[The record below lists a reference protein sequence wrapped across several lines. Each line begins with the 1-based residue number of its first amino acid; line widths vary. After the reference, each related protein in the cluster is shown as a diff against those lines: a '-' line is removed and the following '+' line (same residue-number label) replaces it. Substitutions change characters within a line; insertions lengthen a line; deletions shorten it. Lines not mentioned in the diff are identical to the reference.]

1 MKVVEMSNITKEY
14 PLVKALDKADLII
27 ENGEIHALLG
37 ENGAGKSTLM
47 KVLYGMVK
55 PNEGTITIKGEK
67 VDIPSPLKAI
77 ELGIGMVHQHFMLA
91 PVLTVLENIIAGAE
105 PKKGSLIDYVK
116 AKKDIEE
123 MAQKFGFN
131 VDVNKRVEELSV
143 GEKQRVEI
151 LKVLYRGAEILI
163 LDEPTAVLTP
173 IEVNELFVVL
183 RNLKAQGKSI
193 IIITHKL
200 HEVLEI
206 SDKITVMRDGK
217 VVGHTSPKEVDSF
230 QLANMMV
237 GRDVQIGKR
246 RPAKNIGDVLF
257 EVSDLTIKDKDSTI
271 LDNICFKIHRG
282 EILGVAGVEGNGQTE
297 LIEAITG
304 IRNPNSMNL
313 KVDNKK
319 VEGSVSDFIAS
330 GIGHIPEDRL
340 ESAVIMDMT
349 IAENCIL
356 GYHRQLPFS
365 KKGILNRSQ
374 IKKYG
379 NDAIRSFN
387 IKAPNEETYIKALS
401 GGNQQKV
408 VVSRVFKQE
417 PKVVISAQPTRGVDV
432 GAMEYIH
439 EKMIEFRDEGNAVLL
454 ISADLQ
460 EVKTLSDRIIIMYK
474 GKVVA
479 EGKTEAFSD
488 TDLGIL
494 MTGGELNKKAG
505 ENFEYSK

>member
-1 MKVVEMSNITKEY
+1 MKVVEMNNITKEY
-14 PLVKALDKADLII
+14 PLVRALDEANLTI
-27 ENGEIHALLG
+27 EAGEIHALLG

-55 PNEGTITIKGEK
+55 PNGGSISIKGQK
-67 VDIPSPLKAI
+67 VEIDSPLKAI
-77 ELGIGMVHQHFMLA
+77 DLGIGMVHQHFMLA

-105 PKKGSLIDYVK
+105 PKKGSLIDYNK
-116 AKKDIEE
+116 AKKEIEE

-131 VDVNKRVEELSV
+131 VNVNQSVEELSV
-143 GEKQRVEI
+143 GEKQRIEI
-151 LKVLYRGAEILI
+151 LKVLYRGADILI

-183 RNLKAQGKSI
+183 RNLKKQGKSI

-200 HEVLEI
+200 HEVLDI

-217 VVGHTSPKEVDSF
+217 VVGHTSPRETDSN

-237 GRDVQIGKR
+237 GREIQMGKR
-246 RPAKNIGDVLF
+246 RPSQNIGDVLF
-257 EVSDLTIKDKDSTI
+257 EVSDLTVKDKDKPI
-271 LDNICFKIHRG
+271 LDNICFKIHKG

-297 LIEAITG
+297 LIEALTG
-304 IRNPNSMNL
+304 IRKPESMEL
-313 KVDNKK
+313 KLDNKK
-319 VEGSVSDFIAS
+319 IEGNASDFIAS

-340 ESAVIMDMT
+340 ESAVVTDMT

-365 KKGILNRSQ
+365 KKGMLNRSQ

-379 NDAIRSFN
+379 SDAIRSFS
-387 IKAPNEETYIKALS
+387 IKAPNEEAYIKSLS

-408 VVSRVFKQE
+408 VVARVFKQQ

-432 GAMEYIH
+432 GAIEYIH
-439 EKMIEFRDEGNAVLL
+439 QKMIEFRDEGNAVLL

-460 EVKTLSDRIIIMYK
+460 EVKILSDRIIVMYK
-474 GKVVA
+474 GKIVA
-479 EGKTEAFSD
+479 EGKTENFTD

-494 MTGGELNKKAG
+494 MTGGELKKEAG
-505 ENFEYSK
+505 EKY